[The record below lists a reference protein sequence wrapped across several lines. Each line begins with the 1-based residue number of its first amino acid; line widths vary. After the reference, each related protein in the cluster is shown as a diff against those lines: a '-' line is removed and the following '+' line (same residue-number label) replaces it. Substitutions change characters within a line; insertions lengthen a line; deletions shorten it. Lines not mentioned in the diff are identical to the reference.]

1 MINKAPP
8 PPTDHDD
15 EPDVCFCALLSEAT
29 STEGPNAIEIW
40 SFTARLHR
48 VCSWSP
54 ECLIIAVVLL
64 VRYLK
69 YTPAV
74 TLHSR
79 NWRRLVFTAMVVAQK
94 VGDDRALKNS
104 EFPKAWACICK
115 HNAELVSTK
124 TINAMEASFVTA
136 MHFDLFVSSKAYI
149 STFIEI
155 CALANTLGQVAQT
168 SEAPGRERRRRGRSC
183 PPWSATG
190 QPK

>member
-1 MINKAPP
+1 M
-8 PPTDHDD
+8 
-15 EPDVCFCALLSEAT
+15 VLSEAT

-69 YTPAV
+69 YRPAV

-104 EFPKAWACICK
+104 EFPKARACICK

-124 TINAMEASFVTA
+124 TINAMEASFAPRCTTLRV
-136 MHFDLFVSSKAYI
+136 VEAYI